1 MSDLTVKTAEAE
13 RHSLSDVVVL
23 KFGGTSVEDSAAIR
37 RARDILARHLKLRP
51 VVVVSALARV
61 TDQLLLAGNLAAEG
75 RSDAAAEIVDALRAR
90 HEQVAAELV
99 DGEDGERLRV
109 LLASYC
115 AELGDLVRGIA
126 AVREFT
132 PRLRDALQ
140 S

>member
-23 KFGGTSVEDSAAIR
+23 KFGGTSVEDSAAIG

-61 TDQLLLAGNLAAEG
+61 TDQLLLGGNLAAEG
-75 RSDAAAEIVDALRAR
+75 RSDAAAEIVDALLAR

-99 DGEDGERLRV
+99 DGGDGERLRV
-109 LLASYC
+109 L
-115 AELGDLVRGIA
+115 V
-126 AVREFT
+126 
-132 PRLRDALQ
+132 
-140 S
+140 